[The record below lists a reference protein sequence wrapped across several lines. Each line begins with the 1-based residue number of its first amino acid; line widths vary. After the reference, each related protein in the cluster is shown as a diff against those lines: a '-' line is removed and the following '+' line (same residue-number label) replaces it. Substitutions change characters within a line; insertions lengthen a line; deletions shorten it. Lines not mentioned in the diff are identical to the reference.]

1 MNFKKILI
9 PPLLALPL
17 ILTGCGSSSSDTTD
31 TTDATESTE
40 ESVADTSTDAST
52 DTSTDTTTDTST
64 DATTDSSVWI
74 INTTDEVSENLYES
88 GTNQGSRVNVQ
99 SVETETVGDLEYTV
113 VSATGIANYQV
124 TLSQNEIDTL
134 NARPKAATDFLS
146 GATTA
151 EADVAFE
158 FGEDIG
164 FNSNRDCETTGGA
177 GYWPPGPVCPENLS
191 RTGYFPN
198 SPEPATDDV
207 ESGLGAM
214 GYWVNGTSVY
224 QWGDGQSY
232 NNEGVWQTLA
242 PVAEVYD
249 VDVCGGHAA
258 NGDYHHHFSSD
269 CLGEMVGDEG
279 TGHSP
284 IYGYAA
290 DGYAIY
296 GPWYSNGVL
305 AKSSWAVRDYDDAS
319 STTGC
324 GTAGVRDCVL
334 VDEFDVAAGVV
345 AAADGPT
352 TSDEYSSLSG
362 NVFIASTGFFYED
375 FYWDSALTNLAGEYL
390 DQFNGHDSG
399 DDLGYHYHVTVTQG
413 DDGVQTPAFPYT
425 IGPRFYGKLQDN
437 SIASNMAAV
446 GGAPDG
452 GGLPDLPLCEA
463 DQAPEIG
470 VCIPEI

>member
-1 MNFKKILI
+1 MNFKLVFI

-17 ILTGCGSSSSDTTD
+17 LLVGCGSSDSAEDTTTD
-31 TTDATESTE
+31 TT
-40 ESVADTSTDAST
+40 TDSST
-52 DTSTDTTTDTST
+52 DTSTDTDTSST
-64 DATTDSSVWI
+64 SSGWI
-74 INTTDEVSENLYES
+74 INSDDEVSQNLFES
-88 GTNQGSRVNVQ
+88 GTNQGSFVNVQ
-99 SVETETVGDLEYTV
+99 SVTAETVDDLEYTV
-113 VSATGIANYQV
+113 VAATGIANYQV
-124 TLSQNEIDTL
+124 TLSQDEIDAL

-151 EADVAFE
+151 QADVAFE

-164 FNSNRDCETTGGA
+164 YNSNNDCETTGGA

-198 SPEPATDDV
+198 SPEPATEDV
-207 ESGLGAM
+207 ASGLGAM

-269 CLGEMVGDEG
+269 CLGKMVNDEG
-279 TGHSP
+279 TSHSP

-305 AKSSWAVRDYDDAS
+305 AKSSWAVRDYDDANS
-319 STTGC
+319 DTGC

-334 VDEFDVAAGVV
+334 IDEFNVSLGFEDAAS
-345 AAADGPT
+345 GPS

-362 NVFIASTGFFYED
+362 NTFIASAGFFYED
-375 FYWDSALTNLAGEYL
+375 FYWDTALTDLGAEYL

-399 DDLGYHYHVTVTQG
+399 DDLGYHYHVTVTQ
-413 DDGVQTPAFPYT
+413 DDSGTQIPAFPYT
-425 IGPRFYGKLQDN
+425 IGPRFYGKIQDN
-437 SIASNMAAV
+437 AITSTE

-452 GGLPDLPLCEA
+452 GDGGELPDLPFCEA
-463 DQAPEIG
+463 DQEPEMG
-470 VCIPEI
+470 VCIPQM